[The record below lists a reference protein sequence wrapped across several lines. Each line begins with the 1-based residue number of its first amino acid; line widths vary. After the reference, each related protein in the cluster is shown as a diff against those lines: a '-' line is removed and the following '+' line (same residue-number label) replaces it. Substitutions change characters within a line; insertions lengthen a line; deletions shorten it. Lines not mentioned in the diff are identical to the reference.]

1 MKGIVA
7 KSVILV
13 VGALSIGAQLS
24 SGQNP
29 IVEQLRSQWE
39 ASRKQMV
46 QIAEAMPGDKFQY
59 QATPEVRGFGAIIG
73 HLAGENMT
81 WMETVAG
88 VAKPGPAGRFGQL
101 KTRPE
106 ILAALSDSYEYG
118 TKVLASLTDQKALE
132 TIPFGRGQRP
142 RWVIVMQAIGH
153 SKEHYGNLV
162 TYLRLNNI
170 VPPST
175 AAAAAR

>member
-1 MKGIVA
+1 MKSIVA
-7 KSVILV
+7 KSVILA
-13 VGALSIGAQLS
+13 VGVLSIGAQIS
-24 SGQNP
+24 SGQNNP

-46 QIAEAMPGDKFQY
+46 QVAEAMPADKFQF
-59 QATPEVRGFGAIIG
+59 QPTPEVRGYGSILT

-81 WMETVAG
+81 FMETVSG
-88 VAKPGPAGRFGQL
+88 GAKPGPAERFEQL

-106 ILAALSDSYEYG
+106 ILGALSDSYEYG
-118 TKVLASLTDQKALE
+118 AKVLASLTDQQALE
-132 TIPFGRGQRP
+132 TISSGRRQSP
-142 RWVIVMQAIGH
+142 RWVFVIQAIGH

-162 TYLRLNNI
+162 TYLRLNKI

-175 AAAAAR
+175 AGM

>member
-1 MKGIVA
+1 
-7 KSVILV
+7 
-13 VGALSIGAQLS
+13 
-24 SGQNP
+24 
-29 IVEQLRSQWE
+29 
-39 ASRKQMV
+39 MV
-46 QIAEAMPGDKFQY
+46 QIAEAMPSDKFQF
-59 QATPEVRGFGAIIG
+59 QPTPEVRGFGAIIA

-88 VAKPGPAGRFGQL
+88 VAKPGPAERFEQL

-106 ILAALSDSYEYG
+106 ILGALSDCYEYG
-118 TKVLASLTDQKALE
+118 AKVLASLTDQKAME
-132 TIPFGRGQRP
+132 TIPFPFGRRQGP
-142 RWVIVMQAIGH
+142 RWVMVMQAIGH

>member
-7 KSVILV
+7 KFVILV
-13 VGALSIGAQLS
+13 VGVLSIGAQIGS
-24 SGQNP
+24 AQNP

-46 QIAEAMPGDKFQY
+46 QVAEAMPADKFQF
-59 QATPEVRGFGAIIG
+59 QPTPEVRGYGSIIT

-81 WMETVAG
+81 FMETVAG
-88 VAKPGPAGRFGQL
+88 GAKPGPAERFEQL

-106 ILAALSDSYEYG
+106 ILKALADSYEYG
-118 TKVLASLTDQKALE
+118 AKALAGLTDQKAME
-132 TIPFGRGQRP
+132 AIPFFGGRQVP

-162 TYLRLNNI
+162 TYLRLNKI

-175 AAAAAR
+175 AGM